1 MNRFLTLA
9 LSLIFSFS
17 MYAIDDIPKA
27 EDLIGNS
34 WVDDGVDIPESLNEN
49 LDSLLHEW
57 HIKTY
62 RPLTSECECDSF
74 NPFFTDEV
82 IKNRL
87 NSIHTIIPMTYNNI
101 VRKFI
106 DMYSGNKRKQME
118 VMLGLSYYYFP
129 LFENTLE
136 KYGLPLELKYLAVV
150 ESALN
155 PIAVSKAGATG
166 LWQFMFGTGRIYGLN
181 INTLIDERRDPI
193 KSSEAA
199 AKYLKDLFGIYGDWH
214 LAIAAYN
221 CGPGNLNKAIR
232 RSGGKRN
239 YWEIYNY
246 LPRETRGY
254 VPLFIAANY
263 VMLNHKEHR
272 ICPVE
277 MNLSTL
283 TDTIMLNHKI
293 HFDQIAAVV
302 GISKGELMSMNPQYR
317 MEIIPGSPETPY
329 SVCLPS
335 NYTLSFIDNMDSIP
349 KYKATELL
357 FANTASEPS
366 VNKPAV
372 NDYKVYKVRRGDT
385 LSRIADRHRVTVSK
399 LKKWNSMHTTKIF
412 PGQRLKI
419 F

>member
-1 MNRFLTLA
+1 MNRFLALA
-9 LSLIFSFS
+9 LCLIFSFT

-34 WVDDGVDIPESLNEN
+34 WVDDGVGLPESLSEN
-49 LDSLLHEW
+49 LDSLLREW

-62 RPLTSECECDSF
+62 RPLSSECECDSL
-74 NPFFTDEV
+74 NPYFTDEV

-87 NSIHTIIPMTYNNI
+87 NAVHTVIPMTYNDI

-106 DMYSGNKRKQME
+106 DMYSGSKRKQME
-118 VMLGLSYYYFP
+118 VMLGLSSYYFP
-129 LFENTLE
+129 LFETTLE
-136 KYGLPLELKYLAVV
+136 RHGLPLELKYLAIV

-155 PIAVSKAGATG
+155 PVAVSRAGATG

-199 AKYLKDLFGIYGDWH
+199 ARYLKDLFGIYGDWH

-263 VMLNHKEHR
+263 VMQNHKEHG

-277 MNLSTL
+277 MTLSTL
-283 TDTIMLNHKI
+283 TDTIMLSQKI

-317 MEIIPGSPETPY
+317 MEIIPGSAETPY

-335 NYTLSFIDNMDSIP
+335 NYTMSFIDYMDSIP

-357 FANTASEPS
+357 FANTASEPTII
-366 VNKPAV
+366 KPSV
-372 NDYKVYKVRRGDT
+372 NDYKVYKVRKGDS
-385 LSRIADRHRVTVSK
+385 LSTIANRHRVTVTN

>member
-1 MNRFLTLA
+1 MNRFLALA
-9 LSLIFSFS
+9 LCLIFSFT

-34 WVDDGVDIPESLNEN
+34 WIDDGVGLPESLNEN

-62 RPLTSECECDSF
+62 RPLSSECECDSL
-74 NPFFTDEV
+74 NPYFTDEV

-87 NSIHTIIPMTYNNI
+87 NSINTVIPMTYNDI

-106 DMYSGNKRKQME
+106 DMYSGNRRKQME
-118 VMLGLSYYYFP
+118 VMLGLSSYYFP
-129 LFENTLE
+129 LFETTLE
-136 KYGLPLELKYLAVV
+136 RHGLPLELKYLAIV

-155 PIAVSKAGATG
+155 PIAVSRAGATG

-181 INTLIDERRDPI
+181 VNTLIDERRDPI

-199 AKYLKDLFGIYGDWH
+199 ARYLKDLYGIYKDWH

-263 VMLNHKEHR
+263 VMQNYKEHR

-277 MNLSTL
+277 MTLSTL
-283 TDTIMLNHKI
+283 TDTIMLNQKV
-293 HFDQIAAVV
+293 HFDQIAAVI

-317 MEIIPGSPETPY
+317 MEIIPGSTETPY

-335 NYTLSFIDNMDSIP
+335 NYTMSFIDYMDSIP

-366 VNKPAV
+366 IIKPSIS
-372 NDYKVYKVRRGDT
+372 DYKVYKVRKGDT
-385 LSRIADRHRVTVSK
+385 LSRIADRHRVTVTK
-399 LKKWNSMHTTKIF
+399 LKQWNSMHTTRIF

>member
-1 MNRFLTLA
+1 MNRFLALA
-9 LSLIFSFS
+9 LCLIFSFT

-34 WVDDGVDIPESLNEN
+34 WVDDGVGLPESLNEN

-62 RPLTSECECDSF
+62 RPLSSECECDSM
-74 NPFFTDEV
+74 NPYFTDEV

-87 NSIHTIIPMTYNNI
+87 NSIYTVIPMTYNDI

-106 DMYSGNKRKQME
+106 DMYSGNRRKQME
-118 VMLGLSYYYFP
+118 VMLGLSSYYFP
-129 LFENTLE
+129 LFETTLE
-136 KYGLPLELKYLAVV
+136 RHGLPLELKYLAIV

-155 PIAVSKAGATG
+155 PVAVSKAGATG

-263 VMLNHKEHR
+263 VMQHHKEHG

-277 MNLSTL
+277 MTLSTL
-283 TDTIMLNHKI
+283 TDTIMLNQKV
-293 HFDQIAAVV
+293 HFDQIAAVI

-317 MEIIPGSPETPY
+317 MEIIPGSPETPL

-357 FANTASEPS
+357 LANATSEPS
-366 VNKPAV
+366 VIKPAV
-372 NDYKVYKVRRGDT
+372 NDYKVYKVRKGDT
-385 LSRIADRHRVTVSK
+385 LSTIANRHRVTVTK
-399 LKKWNSMHTTKIF
+399 LKKWNSMHTTRIF

>member
-1 MNRFLTLA
+1 MNRFFALA
-9 LSLIFSFS
+9 LCLIFSFT

-34 WVDDGVDIPESLNEN
+34 WVDDGVGLPESLSEN
-49 LDSLLHEW
+49 LDSLLREW

-62 RPLTSECECDSF
+62 RPLSSECECDSL
-74 NPFFTDEV
+74 NPYFTDEV

-87 NSIHTIIPMTYNNI
+87 NAVHTVIPMTYNDI

-118 VMLGLSYYYFP
+118 VMLGLSSYYFP

-155 PIAVSKAGATG
+155 PVAVSRAGATG

-263 VMLNHKEHR
+263 VMQNHKEHG

-277 MNLSTL
+277 MTLSTL
-283 TDTIMLNHKI
+283 TDTIMLSQKI

-302 GISKGELMSMNPQYR
+302 GISKGELISMNPQYR
-317 MEIIPGSPETPY
+317 MEIIPGSTETPY

-335 NYTLSFIDNMDSIP
+335 NYTMSFIDYMDSIP

-357 FANTASEPS
+357 YANTASEPA
-366 VNKPAV
+366 VIKPSV
-372 NDYKVYKVRRGDT
+372 NDYKVYKVRKGDT
-385 LSRIADRHRVTVSK
+385 LSRIADRHRVTVTK
-399 LKKWNSMHTTKIF
+399 LKRWNSMHTTKIF